1 MKEIDPI
8 GLHEDLKARV
18 RRYLLTSLP
27 ISERFPLLRKQA
39 QKALSEPDKLVKG
52 PFVEAL
58 PDFPKGR
65 SLQDHVKAGLL
76 HEGFSRLKAAEFT
89 RKLHQHQD
97 QAIEA
102 IVAKQHNV
110 VVATG
115 TGSGKTECFLYPII
129 DRLL

>member
-8 GLHEDLKARV
+8 RLHDDLKARL

-39 QKALSEPDKLVKG
+39 EIALSEPDKLIKG

-58 PDFPKGR
+58 PDFPKGK
-65 SLQDHVKAGLL
+65 SLQEHVSAGLL
-76 HEGFSRLKAAEFT
+76 HEGFSRLKPAEFT
-89 RKLHQHQD
+89 RQLHQHQD

-102 IVAKQHNV
+102 IVPKGKNV

-115 TGSGKTECFLYPII
+115 TGSGKTEC
-129 DRLL
+129 